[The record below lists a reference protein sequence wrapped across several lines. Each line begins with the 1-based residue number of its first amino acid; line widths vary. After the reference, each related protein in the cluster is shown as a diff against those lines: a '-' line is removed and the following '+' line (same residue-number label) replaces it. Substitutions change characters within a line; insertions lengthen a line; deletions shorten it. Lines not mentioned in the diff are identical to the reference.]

1 MIISPIWRPF
11 SHVFQCKS
19 ARLWSFVCQVP
30 ADANERGPV
39 VSVFRMMFRNKRK
52 HLGKMPNCS
61 NVQDARTCMGWTYFP
76 WPLPSSSSSSSS
88 SSFSLE
94 LYRFHRHT
102 FAFYFLY
109 IQTHLSLFLL
119 LPSTAPPIYP
129 VSPRLPWRPLLLFAG
144 REPTDTVYVSVALQ
158 FTLSFSLPLL
168 PRSSLLWAMNS
179 LEPSEAIT
187 NERKSDTAWTFPSIC
202 IRIPEIFPLF
212 SFVFFFLY

>member
-39 VSVFRMMFRNKRK
+39 VSVFRMMCRNKRK

-76 WPLPSSSSSSSS
+76 WPLPSSSSSS

-129 VSPRLPWRPLLLFAG
+129 VSPDGRFFCLRAG
-144 REPTDTVYVSVALQ
+144 SRQIPYMSVLH
-158 FTLSFSLPLL
+158 
-168 PRSSLLWAMNS
+168 SSLHFLSRCHCCLAPASYGRWTHSN
-179 LEPSEAIT
+179 L
-187 NERKSDTAWTFPSIC
+187 RKP
-202 IRIPEIFPLF
+202 
-212 SFVFFFLY
+212 